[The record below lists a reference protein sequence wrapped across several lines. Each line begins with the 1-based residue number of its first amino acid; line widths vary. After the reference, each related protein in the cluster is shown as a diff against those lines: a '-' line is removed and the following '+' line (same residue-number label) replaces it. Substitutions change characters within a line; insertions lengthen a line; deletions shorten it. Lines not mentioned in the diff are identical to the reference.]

1 MNYDYHCG
9 VIDAFNEV
17 IKAEVK
23 HMALSHPST
32 SQEIEELLPFA
43 EKIKNAANAA
53 IRIFNKLID
62 WIRFHAPLL

>member
-32 SQEIEELLPFA
+32 SQEIKKSIKKSKSYVVQELLR
-43 EKIKNAANAA
+43 EMT
-53 IRIFNKLID
+53 
-62 WIRFHAPLL
+62 